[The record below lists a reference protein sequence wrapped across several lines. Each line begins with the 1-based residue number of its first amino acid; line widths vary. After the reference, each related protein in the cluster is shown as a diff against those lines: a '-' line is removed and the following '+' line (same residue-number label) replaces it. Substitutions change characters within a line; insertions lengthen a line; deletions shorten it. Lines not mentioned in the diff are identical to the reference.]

1 MTFPFDPEERGPLAD
16 PVGSGPV
23 RRPAPYPVR
32 PPPPQRPGP
41 WRTVLIATLAATVA
55 SAVTALAFI
64 WLGGDGGA
72 AAPVTILERV
82 ETRIVD
88 PADSPSTAAAVAQ
101 AVLPAIVT
109 VEVSEG
115 AGETFVASSSGSGV
129 VLDTAGLLV
138 TNAHVVEGAAEVRVV
153 FFDGRVYDAEVLG
166 TDTLTDLAVLGIE
179 AVGLTPITLG
189 ASSDLAIGDTAIAV
203 GSPLGLGGGPSVTV
217 GVLSALERRVRT
229 GADFELFGMLQTDA
243 PITRGSS
250 GGALV
255 DTQGRLIGIT
265 TAIGVSDVGAEGLGF
280 AIPVELVTRVTD
292 DIIAVG
298 STRHAFLGITGDTF
312 FAREADGALAPS
324 GVVVGT
330 IIEDSAAEAAGLEP
344 GDLIL
349 SFDGTGVTTMEG
361 LIVALRLYR
370 VGDTVTFSIER
381 AGEVS
386 DLPIELLERP
396 EGI

>member
-115 AGETFVASSSGSGV
+115 AGEAFVASSSGSGV

-217 GVLSALERRVRT
+217 GVLSALDRRVRT

-381 AGEVS
+381 AGEVR